1 MSILVLHLMLSGT
14 TLTRHITMGI
24 DTAPQA
30 ASVLVLSCL
39 AGVDVA
45 ITRTPFATPL
55 ILTTLSG
62 HPEVSSLPAGPQP
75 CYEGL

>member
-1 MSILVLHLMLSGT
+1 MHMHASEENVFAEHTEHL
-14 TLTRHITMGI
+14 RCC
-24 DTAPQA
+24 A
-30 ASVLVLSCL
+30 

-62 HPEVSSLPAGPQP
+62 HPEVCRNELATQQTIG
-75 CYEGL
+75 